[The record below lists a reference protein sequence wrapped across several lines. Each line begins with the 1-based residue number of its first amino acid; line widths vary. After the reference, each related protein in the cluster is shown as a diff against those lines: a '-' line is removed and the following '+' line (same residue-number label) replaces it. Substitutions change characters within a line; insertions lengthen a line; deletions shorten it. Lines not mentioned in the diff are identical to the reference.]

1 MHLWV
6 APPHSALPL
15 RRRNSLSL
23 SLRRLKN
30 QAEADAALQKLL
42 KLNSDLDQKDKDCAA
57 AVDVHDAATAKMDEC
72 QAKIDD
78 NNERIEDL
86 QGKLGNRANN
96 MYRDGQTTFLDVI
109 LGSNSFDDFMKN
121 WDMLTR
127 MNENDAKMV
136 AETKELRAD
145 NEAQRDE
152 YSKQE
157 REAAYQMEEADKA
170 VKEGTALAE
179 QFQASYDAL
188 SSEAQALYDQER
200 QAALAAEARR
210 PLSRFSRNPN
220 LNLRTIV
227 ARATTMVATATTAVI
242 TAVAAPRRAT
252 ARIITFRLRARSS
265 ILRAAKLVS
274 RMNGA
279 AALPTSA
286 STALALRRGVGNRLR
301 VSGLAVP
308 MALSTLP
315 PVGVGR
321 FPRRSPVMFCG
332 RAAMWAFARLRVAV
346 PTFMLRSQV
355 KRYASRAGRN
365 SSARFVG
372 SK

>member
-1 MHLWV
+1 MDNHMNLSRRAFVGGAAAFGV
-6 APPHSALPL
+6 AVAAPKFAFAEPSAAE
-15 RRRNSLSL
+15 
-23 SLRRLKN
+23 K

-42 KLNSDLDQKDKDCAA
+42 KLNSDLDQKVKDYAA
-57 AVDVHDAATAKMDEC
+57 AVDAHDAATAKMDEC

-200 QAALAAEARR
+200 QAALAAEAQAAIEQIQQESEPEPSNNNGASNNNGGNSGGKGPNGR
-210 PLSRFSRNPN
+210 PK
-220 LNLRTIV
+220 LNL
-227 ARATTMVATATTAVI
+227 
-242 TAVAAPRRAT
+242 
-252 ARIITFRLRARSS
+252 
-265 ILRAAKLVS
+265 
-274 RMNGA
+274 
-279 AALPTSA
+279 
-286 STALALRRGVGNRLR
+286 
-301 VSGLAVP
+301 
-308 MALSTLP
+308 
-315 PVGVGR
+315 GR
-321 FPRRSPVMFCG
+321 
-332 RAAMWAFARLRVAV
+332 
-346 PTFMLRSQV
+346 
-355 KRYASRAGRN
+355 
-365 SSARFVG
+365 
-372 SK
+372 